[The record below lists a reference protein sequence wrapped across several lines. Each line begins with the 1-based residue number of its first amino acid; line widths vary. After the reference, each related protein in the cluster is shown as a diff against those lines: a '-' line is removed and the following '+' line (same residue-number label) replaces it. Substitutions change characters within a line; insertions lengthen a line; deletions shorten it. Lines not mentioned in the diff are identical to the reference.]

1 MVMEQIFNE
10 EQQEKARLQMAYE
23 EADSENRAKTEF
35 MNRMSHD
42 IRTPINGIMG
52 MLDIIYKNRQDEE
65 KVNDSLHKI
74 QLSTSHLL
82 ELVNDVL
89 DMSKLEAGKLD
100 TKEEAFDPVSYTHL

>member
-1 MVMEQIFNE
+1 MR
-10 EQQEKARLQMAYE
+10 K
-23 EADSENRAKTEF
+23 
-35 MNRMSHD
+35 
-42 IRTPINGIMG
+42 
-52 MLDIIYKNRQDEE
+52 

-100 TKEEAFDPVSYTHL
+100 TKEEAF